1 MAIQRLGHYSI
12 RTADLASSLSFYTEV
27 LGFRQGYRPDFPFG
41 GAWLYLAHSDA
52 DYGVVHLIEAD
63 PNSAGLSHYLG
74 QREGEQT
81 MGSAAVDHI
90 AFLAADVDGVRER
103 LNSRGIDFRERVVP
117 NLGLIQIFITDPSGL
132 TLELNFETSDA
143 VGGSDKAGA

>member
-1 MAIQRLGHYSI
+1 MTIRRLGHYSI
-12 RTADLASSLSFYTEV
+12 RTADLGSSLSFYTEV
-27 LGFRQGYRPDFPFG
+27 LGFRQGYRPDFPFR

-81 MGSAAVDHI
+81 HGSAAIDHI
-90 AFLAADVDGVRER
+90 AFLANDVDGVRER
-103 LNSRGIDFRERVVP
+103 LNSRGSEFRERVVP
-117 NLGLIQIFITDPSGL
+117 NLGLIQIFVTDPSGL
-132 TLELNFETSDA
+132 TIELNFEALDEADA
-143 VGGSDKAGA
+143 TERRGA